1 MNGPSRRRQAVHPS
15 LSVDATEKHICDLVA
30 LYYKSKEESYMAIVT
45 VRELS
50 GLDDDDAPEMQAA
63 VHDPT

>member
-1 MNGPSRRRQAVHPS
+1 MVVLH
-15 LSVDATEKHICDLVA
+15 
-30 LYYKSKEESYMAIVT
+30 YKSKEESYMAIVT